1 MASRF
6 RSLLRSEGR
15 DVIEPSGQDGRRCQ
29 YLAFADQLERKR
41 CVPAGTCDAN
51 QLELSMI
58 DWLWEYRSRNSY
70 AQPRTSE
77 AWAPTECR
85 HRRPLWVR
93 SSCLTCVLLRIRYTL
108 LARCVE
114 GARCTGSST
123 MQLATTRSL
132 ARSRNSYT
140 QPRTSEAWAP
150 TVCRHRRP
158 LGARSVCLTFG
169 HLRICCSSAVWGV

>member
-85 HRRPLWVR
+85 HRRTLWVR

-108 LARCVE
+108 LARCAE

-150 TVCRHRRP
+150 TVCRHASQASF
-158 LGARSVCLTFG
+158 GSVCLPHFRA
-169 HLRICCSSAVWGV
+169 LAYLLL